1 MGPGH
6 HDEKNFKQ
14 EPEPAHASLA
24 LLPQLPYLNVYGEKG
39 RMREESFAVPHG
51 QWSGVNDMSKG
62 VHLDQQEVGTEH
74 KGPHAISAPP
84 MFMSSDELRQLAWEA
99 LHVKAAEAQIWE
111 PKKRK
116 RRRRHKRF
124 RQKMIFPFGDSKK
137 GVWDEKLLLVSHLL
151 PKIDIGIAIT
161 EGLNQSS

>member
-14 EPEPAHASLA
+14 EREPAHASLA
-24 LLPQLPYLNVYGEKG
+24 LLPQLSHLNIYGDKR

-51 QWSGVNDMSKG
+51 QLSGVNNMSKG
-62 VHLDQQEVGTEH
+62 VQLDQYEVGTEH
-74 KGPHAISAPP
+74 KGPHANSAPP
-84 MFMSSDELRQLAWEA
+84 MFMSSDELCQLAWEA

-137 GVWDEKLLLVSHLL
+137 GVWDEKLLLVSLFL